1 MIHID
6 YEKLK
11 KEIKY
16 LNKTIHEINS
26 IEPIKN
32 RIESE
37 LSPSLESNVVKA
49 IFNGEQDIFLLSNW
63 EMFSFLNLLYKKT
76 KDERLNPLS
85 YKLAAKENNILK
97 AQEKMYNSGFKE
109 KFLNEHVVNGKGY
122 TKETKRVARILF
134 GKIGK
139 LERDNQQDI
148 YEFDRQIFEMVLK
161 ELKAT
166 TLRSLQNSISTI
178 EQYINFA
185 IKKGKIGKTKGNVA
199 SNYSK
204 KEVLSRFL
212 NKEAEENMIFT
223 KVDIEALAQYADNTQ
238 DGVILPLIFDGISHK
253 NKFLELRNIRIQ
265 DCDFNE
271 MVINIPQLTDEETG
285 EIFPSRQ
292 VPISNTTK
300 VMVQRAM
307 DFDEK
312 YVSTKA
318 DAKTSRKYK
327 IAESSYILRG
337 LRNNYQIKWENVSQR
352 ILRIADINGYPYL
365 NATNIAYSGQI
376 HYANKLMVEEGL
388 TIDEACRKIIKR
400 FNIGENE
407 SAHYYLK
414 ARIEKANRSSNK

>member
-1 MIHID
+1 MIKLS
-6 YEKLK
+6 YNKLK
-11 KEIKY
+11 KEIDFI
-16 LNKTIHEINS
+16 NNTIHEINS
-26 IEPIKN
+26 IEIIKN
-32 RIESE
+32 RIENE
-37 LSPSLESNVVKA
+37 LSLVIDPNVVKA
-49 IFNGEQDIFLLSNW
+49 IFNGEKEIFSLRNE
-63 EMFSFLNLLYKKT
+63 EMVSFLDLLYKNT
-76 KDERLNPLS
+76 KDQRFNPS
-85 YKLAAKENNILK
+85 NYKIT
-97 AQEKMYNSGFKE
+97 AQEVNIRNAQQKMYNPEFKE
-109 KFLNEHVVNGKGY
+109 KFLEEHAVNGKSY
-122 TKETKRVARILF
+122 SDETKRVVRSLF
-134 GKIGK
+134 SKIGK
-139 LERDNQQDI
+139 LERYNEQDI
-148 YEFDRQIFEMVLK
+148 YEFNRHSFEAVLE
-161 ELKAT
+161 ELGAT
-166 TLRSLQNSISTI
+166 TIRSLQSSISSI

-185 IKKGKIGKTKGNVA
+185 IEKKKIDKAKGNVA
-199 SNYSK
+199 SKYNK
-204 KEVLSRFL
+204 KEDISRFL

-223 KVDIEALAQYADNTQ
+223 KGDIDALAQYAENAQ

-253 NKFLELRNIRIQ
+253 NRFLELRNIRIQ

-285 EIFPSRQ
+285 EIFPPRQ

-300 VMVQRAM
+300 RMVQRAM

-352 ILRIADINGYPYL
+352 ILRIADINDYPYL

-376 HYANKLMVEEGL
+376 HFANKLMVEEGL
-388 TIDEACRKIIKR
+388 TIDESCSRIIKR

-414 ARIEKANRSSNK
+414 ARIEKANRFLNK

>member
-1 MIHID
+1 MIQID
-6 YEKLK
+6 YEKIK

-16 LNKTIHEINS
+16 INKIINEINS
-26 IEPIKN
+26 IEIIKN

-37 LSPSLESNVVKA
+37 LSSCLEPHIAKV
-49 IFNGEQDIFLLSNW
+49 IFNRRENILSLSNE
-63 EMFSFLNLLYKKT
+63 EMFLFLDLLYKKT
-76 KDERLNPLS
+76 KDERLNPKN
-85 YKLAAKENNILK
+85 YKQIDKEIYIKK
-97 AQEKMYNSGFKE
+97 AQQKMYNPEFKE
-109 KFLNEHVVNGKGY
+109 KFLEEHVVNGRSY
-122 TKETKRVARILF
+122 SDETKRVVRSLF

-139 LERDNQQDI
+139 LERYNEQDI
-148 YEFDRQIFEMVLK
+148 YEFNKYSFETVLK
-161 ELKAT
+161 ELGAT
-166 TLRSLQNSISTI
+166 TIRSLQSSISSI

-185 IKKGKIGKTKGNVA
+185 IKKEKIDKAKGNVA
-199 SNYSK
+199 SKYSK
-204 KEVLSRFL
+204 KEDISQFL

-223 KVDIEALAQYADNTQ
+223 KGDIDALAQYAENAQ

-253 NKFLELRNIRIQ
+253 NRFLELRNICIQ

-285 EIFPSRQ
+285 EIFPPRQ

-300 VMVQRAM
+300 MLVQRAM

-376 HYANKLMVEEGL
+376 HYARKLMEEEGL
-388 TIDEACRKIIKR
+388 TVDEACRSIIKR
-400 FNIGENE
+400 FNISENE
-407 SAHYYLK
+407 SAHFYLK
-414 ARIEKANRSSNK
+414 TRIEMANKILE